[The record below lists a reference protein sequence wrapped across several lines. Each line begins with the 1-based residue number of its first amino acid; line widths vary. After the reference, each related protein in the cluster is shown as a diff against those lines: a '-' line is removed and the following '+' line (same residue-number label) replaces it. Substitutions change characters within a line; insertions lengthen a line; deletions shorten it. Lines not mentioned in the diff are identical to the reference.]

1 MKRMSRDLDRANAG
15 PHHAPNRDVISH
27 RARRFGF
34 GLLTAGILAIAGSLP
49 VAADY
54 GNSGGNVQL
63 YQVTASMNCNNPS
76 LCGDFLGG
84 FWAWGVFNQDGTF
97 DAEVTFCGHMSKPA
111 GSGLAGAGHEHADG
125 TYIVTDFG
133 QGPFIVIT
141 HEIDVLTGQGKGVT
155 IDSGPEFMPIAP
167 AVKGHYSTLDLLG
180 FSAPG
185 VTFQVTVTP
194 MHT

>member
-1 MKRMSRDLDRANAG
+1 
-15 PHHAPNRDVISH
+15 V
-27 RARRFGF
+27 RRVLRFAVGVL
-34 GLLTAGILAIAGSLP
+34 GSSLLGAAASAP

-76 LCGDFLGG
+76 LCGNMLGG
-84 FWAWGVFNQDGTF
+84 FWAWGVFNQDGSF
-97 DAEVTFCGHMSKPA
+97 DAEVTFCGHMSTPA

-125 TYIVTDFG
+125 SYIVTNVNG
-133 QGPFIVIT
+133 VPFIVIT
-141 HEIDVLTGQGKGVT
+141 HEVDVLTGQGRGVT

-167 AVKGHYSTLDLLG
+167 AIKGHYSTVDLLG